1 MSVLAALVA
10 LAALAVFSGLSL
22 NLLLQFGLGIRE
34 LVDLAGS
41 RSPARKRDWGGA
53 TSPGWIVVFLTALIL
68 WFFFTYTLIPPAF
81 GFLESFLILP
91 STLLVSTTL
100 NMIFAYFFPG
110 GKITLKPAFLRE
122 RPLFALQRLIKR
134 AGISGG
140 LFSDSSCNGL
150 ALASL
155 FISLRLALSPAE
167 ALALTLGFSLGTLL
181 AAIILREI
189 NRRSSLEAVP
199 KSLRGAPLTLISM
212 GLLSLIFSSVSAI
225 LLRVL
230 GVV

>member
-1 MSVLAALVA
+1 VSALS
-10 LAALAVFSGLSL
+10 ALAVFSGLSL
-22 NLLLQFGLGIRE
+22 NLLLHFGLGVRE

-41 RSPARKRDWGGA
+41 GSISPARKRDWGGV

-68 WFFFTYTLIPPAF
+68 WFFFTYVLIPPAF

-91 STLLVSTTL
+91 STLLVSTAL
-100 NMIFAYFFPG
+100 NMVFVYFFPG
-110 GKITLKPAFLRE
+110 GKITLKKSLPRE
-122 RPLFALQRLIKR
+122 RPSFALRKLVEM

-140 LFSDSSCNGL
+140 LFSGAPCNGL

-155 FISLRLALSPAE
+155 FVSLRLALSPAE
-167 ALALTLGFSLGTLL
+167 ALALTLGFSLGALL
-181 AAIILREI
+181 GAIILREI

-225 LLRVL
+225 LLRIL
-230 GVV
+230 GVL